1 MRRIGF
7 SGVFGFSGVA
17 VLAVLSA
24 VVSASCRA
32 QMTNEAQAQYGGAQE
47 DALATA
53 TAARDLAAV
62 QRLLASGADPN
73 KMVTFEGLYHAPW
86 EIALTHL
93 RPEHRET
100 VEIVTAM
107 LAARANPAVAW
118 GQSIA
123 RGATRTYAQEPLMLA
138 LSHPSPDVA
147 RAIMDAG
154 LDPRLAQLPLVLA
167 VENGETQIVHILVE
181 HGVDVNCHP
190 TANTPL
196 LAAIESRNAELMTY
210 LEEHGAREKP

>member
-1 MRRIGF
+1 MRPVGIRE
-7 SGVFGFSGVA
+7 VA
-17 VLAVLSA
+17 MLAVIAIGL
-24 VVSASCRA
+24 VSCRA
-32 QMTNEAQAQYGGAQE
+32 RTMNAEYGGQRE
-47 DALATA
+47 SALATA

-73 KMVTFEGLYHAPW
+73 KMVQFENLYHAPW
-86 EIALTHL
+86 EIALTHV
-93 RPEHRET
+93 RPEFRET
-100 VEIVTAM
+100 VEIAKAM
-107 LAARANPAVAW
+107 LKAGANPAVAS
-118 GQSIA
+118 GQMNA
-123 RGATRTYAQEPLMLA
+123 RGAARTYQREPLMLA
-138 LSHPSPDVA
+138 LSHPSPDVV

-167 VENGETQIVHILVE
+167 VEAGETEIVHILVE

-196 LAAIESRNAELMTY
+196 LAAIESRNVDLMTY